1 MLLCQSLTILL
12 TTNLFFSTG
21 FLWITCVNVDITLH
35 YTWYAISSKVTNNLY
50 YSSDKMHFAAT
61 TTCSPSTSPADMMVA
76 EEIQELLSKLKELVP
91 NMPRNKK
98 LSKLEIIQYVID
110 YIDDLQSA
118 LESHPSVAGQFS
130 SFQQRSSVVN
140 NTSCGQVRQ
149 PLSTISI
156 SEKRSFTDDTM
167 RSNKKMSWIL
177 QDPLTSSAHLL
188 SSYSSALSFFEAKN
202 PRE

>member
-1 MLLCQSLTILL
+1 
-12 TTNLFFSTG
+12 
-21 FLWITCVNVDITLH
+21 
-35 YTWYAISSKVTNNLY
+35 
-50 YSSDKMHFAAT
+50 MHFAAT

-130 SFQQRSSVVN
+130 SFQQQRSPVVN

-177 QDPLTSSAHLL
+177 QDLSRHLL
-188 SSYSSALSFFEAKN
+188 ILSLPIHLLFLFRTQEPKRIEHVHLFMKRHHRQHRCLKQSSRMKE
-202 PRE
+202 

>member
-1 MLLCQSLTILL
+1 
-12 TTNLFFSTG
+12 
-21 FLWITCVNVDITLH
+21 
-35 YTWYAISSKVTNNLY
+35 
-50 YSSDKMHFAAT
+50 MHFAAT
-61 TTCSPSTSPADMMVA
+61 TTCSPSASPADMMVA

-130 SFQQRSSVVN
+130 SFQQQRSPVVN

-177 QDPLTSSAHLL
+177 QDLSRHLLIL
-188 SSYSSALSFFEAKN
+188 SSYSSALSFSN
-202 PRE
+202 PRTQENRTCSSVHEETPSTAQMPQTVISNERIEDPWSLDRFRCSIALLNFLM